1 MEYVRGNVDYLTI
14 TETEKNLLHVKIKKK
29 LKIMYEVIKYYK
41 SNQSTIHL
49 FIECNVTFS
58 HK

>member
-1 MEYVRGNVDYLTI
+1 MEYVRGNVDYPTI
-14 TETEKNLLHVKIKKK
+14 TKTKKK
-29 LKIMYEVIKYYK
+29 STPRKNTIKNKINLWSNYYK

-49 FIECNVTFS
+49 FIECNLTFS

>member
-14 TETEKNLLHVKIKKK
+14 TETKKK
-29 LKIMYEVIKYYK
+29 SSPRKNNNKKINVWSNYYK

-49 FIECNVTFS
+49 FIECKVTFS